1 MNKKGRVGRR
11 TNYFVLMI
19 LSIALIFIGGNI
31 SSALFT
37 IPTFGVSNAIIA
49 GSITAFGAI
58 IGLYITLRI
67 SLLRI

>member
-1 MNKKGRVGRR
+1 MRR

-19 LSIALIFIGGNI
+19 LAIALIFIGGNI
-31 SSALFT
+31 SSAVFS
-37 IPTFGVSNAIIA
+37 IPSFGYSAAMISGIMTAI
-49 GSITAFGAI
+49 GAI

>member
-1 MNKKGRVGRR
+1 MRR

-19 LSIALIFIGGNI
+19 FAIALMFIGGNI
-31 SSALFT
+31 SAGIFT
-37 IPTFGVSNAIIA
+37 IPTGGHSIAMLSGSLTAI
-49 GSITAFGAI
+49 GAI

>member
-1 MNKKGRVGRR
+1 MR

-19 LSIALIFIGGNI
+19 FSILLIFVGGNL
-31 SSALFT
+31 SSNIFSV
-37 IPTFGVSNAIIA
+37 PTLGYSAAMLSGVLTAI
-49 GSITAFGAI
+49 GAI